1 MRENFYFLIVFTIK
15 PMKKLFVL
23 LIAFLLNLSYT
34 AFAYPPISG
43 VLQSNSGQ
51 QDGYIL
57 FAPMSS
63 TSTYLIDK
71 TGQRINSWD
80 SKYIP
85 GKSAYLLPDGSLLR
99 TGNFGNVYFRIPG
112 NGGIIEKYNWE
123 GKLVWSYQISDSLQC
138 QHHDIFPMPNGNI
151 LAIVCEVKTAD
162 EAIAAGRDPMR
173 VDRILY
179 SEKIIEIKPEGKS
192 SGTIVWEWK
201 VWDHL
206 VQEFDPTKANFAPV
220 AKHPELVDINYI
232 YSENGDETDWLHF
245 NSVTY
250 NNDLNQIMV
259 SSYNLSEIWIIDH
272 STKTTADAAKHIGGK
287 LGKGG
292 DILFRWGNP
301 LVYQGGIGDDQRLF
315 GQHNPYWIEKGYP
328 DAGKILVF
336 NNGFGRLDG
345 NYSSVDIISPEIDKK
360 GNYIIENGKSY
371 LPKKAE
377 WSYSDSQ
384 KSSFYSKTI
393 SSAQQLP
400 NGNIL
405 ICNGNSGLF
414 FEINQNKQIVWEYK
428 NPACNENGV
437 IQDMSICAFVFRC
450 SLYTSD
456 YPIFKQKKISP
467 SRGQNNSS
475 PKQSSQLNLY
485 GKPKG
490 GLPTQ

>member
-1 MRENFYFLIVFTIK
+1 
-15 PMKKLFVL
+15 MKKLSVL
-23 LIAFLLNLSYT
+23 LIAFLLKLSYT
-34 AFAYPPISG
+34 ATAYPASG

-71 TGQRINSWD
+71 NGQQIKSWN
-80 SKYIP
+80 SKYTP

-99 TGNFGNVYFRIPG
+99 TGNFGNIYFRMPG
-112 NGGIIEKYNWE
+112 NGGIIEKYTWD
-123 GKLVWSYQISDSLQC
+123 GKLVWSYKLSDSLQC

-151 LAIVCEVKTAD
+151 LAIVCEVKTAE

-173 VDRILY
+173 IDRILY

-201 VWDHL
+201 AWDHL
-206 VQEFDPTKANFAPV
+206 VQEFDPTKANYAPV
-220 AKHPELVDINYI
+220 AKHPELIDINYI

-250 NNDLNQIMV
+250 NADLNQIMV

-272 STKTTADAAKHIGGK
+272 STKTTSVAAQHTGGK
-287 LGKGG
+287 SGKGG
-292 DILFRWGNP
+292 DLLFRWGNP
-301 LVYQGGIGDDQRLF
+301 LVYKGGTGDDQRLF
-315 GQHNPYWIEKGYP
+315 GQHNPHWIEKGNP
-328 DAGKILVF
+328 DAGKIIVF

-345 NYSSVDIISPEIDKK
+345 NYSSVDIISPIKDKK
-360 GNYIIENGKSY
+360 GNYLIEKGKSF
-371 LPKKAE
+371 LPQKAE
-377 WSYSDSQ
+377 WSYSGPEQ
-384 KSSFYSKTI
+384 SSFYSKTI

-414 FEINQNKQIVWEYK
+414 FEINRNKQIVWEYK

-437 IQDMSICAFVFRC
+437 IQDRSICAFVFRC
-450 SLYTSD
+450 NLYTSD
-456 YPIFKQKKISP
+456 YSAFKQKKLTHNGDRNTSTGQNYSP
-467 SRGQNNSS
+467 SAPYTQPNPYG
-475 PKQSSQLNLY
+475 QSS
-485 GKPKG
+485 G
-490 GLPTQ
+490 GTQSQK